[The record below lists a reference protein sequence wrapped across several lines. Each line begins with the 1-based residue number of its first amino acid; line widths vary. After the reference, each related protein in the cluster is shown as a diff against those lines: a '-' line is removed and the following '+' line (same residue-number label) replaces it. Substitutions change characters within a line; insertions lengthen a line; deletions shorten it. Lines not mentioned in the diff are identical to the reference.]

1 MTRAMDASQGRGLSL
16 RERLVIPGGFALPD
30 ALAGQRQSARCCRC
44 VGPANSDNVPVAVVG
59 TAAKYPLL
67 SFTPGGW
74 RLEQD
79 RYLPSAMTAT
89 PSLLSVRRCLMATYS
104 GDSYQ
109 ALAASLVANFS
120 TTLTCPADPS
130 SSSESR
136 STTIASAPWACKV
149 GPTAARYFRYP
160 AWSVIV

>member
-1 MTRAMDASQGRGLSL
+1 MTHDASDGRESGSRAESQGAAGDPRRL
-16 RERLVIPGGFALPD
+16 RSTGR
-30 ALAGQRQSARCCRC
+30 AGR
-44 VGPANSDNVPVAVVG
+44 
-59 TAAKYPLL
+59 TAAKCPLL